1 MYVYVILSNF
11 SQSII
16 IITKTVHVFYLHVQ
30 FVLSFVYIGPEEP
43 HCEVVNCVYI
53 SSVIPQS

>member
-1 MYVYVILSNF
+1 MYVILSLF
-11 SQSII
+11 LQSII

-53 SSVIPQS
+53 SSVIPHS